1 MADYIT
7 DPELLKQ
14 LNGEP
19 ATPAKEA
26 ASTEYITDP
35 ALLAQ
40 LNPPASTSGLQLTEQ
55 TGPSAVPVLPIAPGP
70 MITAKEIQAAK
81 NIGAPII
88 DASKAALGAYKAA
101 PYKIAADLVTTSA
114 TGIPVFGAAGAAEN
128 IMDKIKAAQTAAG
141 EASKFISQTTPIV
154 DPTTGRITQYPGVD
168 AYREMWKS
176 LPADDA
182 ARLSAVYDK
191 GGGPNGVKAFI
202 KSAEG
207 KALMEANPVFR
218 EAAAKYISEVPGLL
232 TQAGRAVAPVARTAM
247 RALGPAGLAYDVYQA
262 GEVARETELGPRL
275 AAGQG
280 QLAPAAAQAMMTQRN
295 VSGYQPTP
303 QEAAN
308 LLASGDQRTIEMYG
322 GAQRLAQAAA
332 ARAAEPVQESW
343 IDRAMSISRKYRP
356 Q

>member
-7 DPELLKQ
+7 DPELLRQ

-19 ATPAKEA
+19 ATPKKEA
-26 ASTEYITDP
+26 AGSEYVTDP

-40 LNPPASTSGLQLTEQ
+40 LNPSAPTTGLQLTEQ
-55 TGPSAVPVLPIAPGP
+55 TGPSVVPVLPIAPGP
-70 MITAKEIQAAK
+70 MVTAKEIQAAK
-81 NIGAPII
+81 NIGAPIV
-88 DASKAALGAYKAA
+88 DAGKAALGAYKAA
-101 PYKIAADLVTTSA
+101 PWKIAADLATTS
-114 TGIPVFGAAGAAEN
+114 TIGLPVFGAAGAAEN
-128 IMDKIKAAQTAAG
+128 IMDKVKAAQTAAG
-141 EASKFISQTTPIV
+141 EASKFVSQTTPIV

-168 AYREMWKS
+168 AYRQMWNS

-218 EAAAKYISEVPGLL
+218 EAAAKYVSEVPGLL
-232 TQAGRAVAPVARTAM
+232 TQAGRAAAPVARTAL
-247 RALGPAGLAYDVYQA
+247 RALGPAGLAYDVYEAMPYLEKA
-262 GEVARETELGPRL
+262 GPELTSG
-275 AAGQG
+275 
-280 QLAPAAAQAMMTQRN
+280 AAQNRMIQAQNMMVNR
-295 VSGYQPTP
+295 PTP
-303 QEAAN
+303 APLNPEEAAN
-308 LLASGDQRTIEMYG
+308 LLASGDQRTIEIYG

-332 ARAAEPVQESW
+332 ARAPQPESW
-343 IDRAMSISRKYRP
+343 MDRAMNISRKYRP